1 MKLRYIILAL
11 VPILG
16 FLGYS
21 AERYVV
27 QTDENYAIVGP
38 PGLISS
44 NAQSIATAVGPKLS
58 INASN
63 VTAGVFPIARL
74 ATGTPDGTKFVRD
87 DGTLAV
93 PAGGGGG
100 SGTVTSVGASSSVSG
115 LGFSGSPVT
124 TSGTLSLTG
133 TVAVAS
139 GGTGATDASG
149 ARTALSL
156 VPGTDVQAYDADLDA
171 IAALANAGI
180 VVRTGA
186 GTVAARTITG
196 DSEISV
202 TNGDGVSGN
211 PTLAIGSAIARLA
224 SPAFTGAP
232 TVPTASAGTSN
243 TVAAST
249 AYVDRA
255 VASGGGGG
263 GSNTVSSIGI
273 VIDGG
278 GAVIATGTKGFISVP
293 YNCTIS
299 SARLLADQSGSIVI
313 DVWKDAYANYPPT
326 VADSITASA
335 KPTLAAASKA
345 EDTSLTGWSKTVLA
359 GDVLAFN
366 VDSASTVTRV
376 TLQLTITR

>member
-1 MKLRYIILAL
+1 MKTA
-11 VPILG
+11 
-16 FLGYS
+16 S
-21 AERYVV
+21 A
-27 QTDENYAIVGP
+27 I
-38 PGLISS
+38 LISIGIFCFAVFAQVGTISRQVLVNTNGVVTYPTNLWVANS
-44 NAQSIATAVGPKLS
+44 NGIVAV
-58 INASN
+58 
-63 VTAGVFPIARL
+63 
-74 ATGTPDGTKFVRD
+74 TGTG
-87 DGTLAV
+87 
-93 PAGGGGG
+93 GGGGG

-149 ARTALSL
+149 ARSALSL
-156 VPGTDVQAYDADLDA
+156 VPGTDVQAYDTDLAA

-211 PTLAIGSAIARLA
+211 PTLAIGAAIARLA
-224 SPAFTGAP
+224 SPALTGTP

-263 GSNTVSSIGI
+263 GTAIATNWFVKPSVSGALTTLVPQPIAATTNSTWAPDFSAGRVHRVTMNGNLTLSAPSNVTAEMIGQTFLLILEQDGTGGRSVTSATNYLFGQEITSIG
-273 VIDGG
+273 VSTN
-278 GAVIATGTKGFISVP
+278 A
-293 YNCTIS
+293 
-299 SARLLADQSGSIVI
+299 GSRSYVTVCVLRTNVL
-313 DVWKDAYANYPPT
+313 DVLGN
-326 VADSITASA
+326 
-335 KPTLAAASKA
+335 
-345 EDTSLTGWSKTVLA
+345 LTGFT
-359 GDVLAFN
+359 
-366 VDSASTVTRV
+366 
-376 TLQLTITR
+376 Q